1 MITKAD
7 KPLSGKEEAAI
18 EQYTHPG
25 SETKGNWCQSYLLG
39 GYAKCKGW
47 ETNAIRVLQKDYIQA
62 EITRRRAATVQ
73 EMGMTINRMHTQYDE
88 DRAFAKTNR
97 QPSACISASIAT
109 ARLYGMDK
117 DNDIGKGEEPS
128 QLSQADIAALQ
139 AMSRDLTD
147 KGLKAASGPLSEA
160 IGE

>member
-1 MITKAD
+1 MIAKAD
-7 KPLSGKEEAAI
+7 KPLSGKEDAAI

-62 EITRRRAATVQ
+62 EITRRRAETVK
-73 EMGMTINRMHTQYDE
+73 EMGMTVEKMHNQYDE
-88 DRAFAKTNR
+88 DRAFARSNK
-97 QPSACISASIAT
+97 QPSAMISASVAT

-117 DNDIGKGEEPS
+117 DNDMHNADSPA
-128 QLSQADIAALQ
+128 QLTQADIDIVRTI
-139 AMSRDLTD
+139 SRTLTD
-147 KGLKAASGPLSEA
+147 NGLRAASGPTPEDIA
-160 IGE
+160 C